1 MGELLTVWDE
11 TGKIQNLAKD
21 APSEIFIIIITTIDT
36 LFRYP
41 ERKIEVDGHIIQIKP
56 VNYVDRLGL
65 QGEFADVYANGTD
78 NVSQKAFN
86 LLLGHTAEIAFNN
99 PDTALK
105 EYPYDVQLKILT
117 NIMSEYLGLSDNQKK
132 SDGV

>member
-1 MGELLTVWDE
+1 MKVKVDDL
-11 TGKIQNLAKD
+11 
-21 APSEIFIIIITTIDT
+21 EISVRDISY
-36 LFRYP
+36 RQKK
-41 ERKIEVDGHIIQIKP
+41 E
-56 VNYVDRLGL
+56 L